1 MPKNPAILLV
11 SLAALALAA
20 WGAIDTLGNRKL
32 QAGIQARQDQ
42 ILALQSEIQA
52 LQQQLQAQQQ
62 QIEAATQLANQA
74 GPAVLNELA
83 NIQLSKGNV
92 AIGVLLQRY
101 GVQARPPQTAPQSP
115 KPAR

>member
-1 MPKNPAILLV
+1 MPNIPAILLA

-42 ILALQSEIQA
+42 ILALQSEIQS
-52 LQQQLQAQQQ
+52 LQQKLQAQQQ
-62 QIEAATQLANQA
+62 QIEAAGQLANQA

-83 NIQLSKGNV
+83 SIQLTKGNS
-92 AIGVLLQRY
+92 AIAVLLQRY
-101 GVQARPPQTAPQSP
+101 GVQARPPQPAPQSP
-115 KPAR
+115 KPPR